1 MPERPSPRIA
11 ALLAEL
17 PGIEAETDPT
27 LVRLKSRDFYWYS
40 PVLKPLLDDKRGEVV
55 IRPRDE
61 AELLAVLAA
70 ALRHRVPVVPRGG
83 GTGNYGQAVPLE
95 GGVILDMT
103 AMARILAFAGGIAE
117 IEAGATLGQ
126 VDAWARVQGWELRLW
141 PSTKRTATVGGFVGG
156 GGAGVGGI
164 AHGTLREA
172 GNLAGVTIA
181 TMQDPPRLM
190 DLPWG
195 RAAAVNHCFGTTG
208 VITRVRLPLAP
219 AMAWRD
225 IAVSFPDF
233 AAAARFGLALGL
245 ADGIAKKMC
254 AVIDWP
260 LPSFFKGL
268 AELLPAGRPVV
279 LAMVGPCG
287 IGAVADLAAAHGGTI
302 EAEQDFAT
310 AEASA
315 ELTPFYE
322 FTWNHTTLHVLKRDK
337 GVTYLQCLFP
347 PGRTVEAVLAMR
359 ERFAGE
365 VMMHTEV
372 ARFGGVVTMSALPVV
387 RWTTRERL
395 WEIIAWCEA
404 EGIAVANPH
413 VYTLEEGA
421 RWKLVGAD
429 RLAFKHRV
437 DPHGLLNPG
446 KMTSFRP
453 VEGNRGEA
461 NRGEG
466 KEAAA

>member
-1 MPERPSPRIA
+1 MHETLSPRIE

-17 PGIEAETDPT
+17 PGIEAETDPV

-40 PVLKPLLDDKRGEVV
+40 PVLKPQLDGKRGEVV

-61 AELLAVLAA
+61 AQVLEVLAA
-70 ALRHRVPVVPRGG
+70 CVRHRIPVVPRGG

-103 AMARILAFAGGIAE
+103 AMEKILSFEGGITE
-117 IEAGATLGQ
+117 VEAGATLMQ
-126 VDAWARVQGWELRLW
+126 VDAWARQQGWELRLW

-164 AHGTLREA
+164 AHGTLREP

-181 TMQDPPRLM
+181 TMEDRPRLQE
-190 DLPWG
+190 LAWG
-195 RAAAVNHCFGTTG
+195 KAAAVNHCFGTTG

-225 IAVSFPDF
+225 IAVSFADF
-233 AAAARFGLALGL
+233 ASAAAFGLALGM

-268 AELLPAGRPVV
+268 AELLPEGRPVV
-279 LAMVGPCG
+279 LAMVAPCAM
-287 IGAVADLAAAHGGTI
+287 GAVADLVAAHGGEI
-302 EAEQDFAT
+302 EAEQDFAA
-310 AEASA
+310 AEAAA

-322 FTWNHTTLHVLKRDK
+322 FTWNHTTLQVLKRDK

-347 PGRTVEAVLAMR
+347 AGRTLETVAAIR
-359 ERFAGE
+359 DRFVDE
-365 VMMHTEV
+365 LWMHTEV
-372 ARFGGVVTMSALPVV
+372 ARFGGQVTMSALPVV

-395 WEIIAWCEA
+395 WEIIAACEA
-404 EGIAVANPH
+404 EGVAVANPH

-429 RLAFKHRV
+429 RLAFKHAV

-446 KMTSFRP
+446 KMTSFTPRA
-453 VEGNRGEA
+453 GQ
-461 NRGEG
+461 
-466 KEAAA
+466 EAAE

>member
-1 MPERPSPRIA
+1 MAEPLPPRIE

-17 PGIEAETDPT
+17 PGIEAETDPV

-40 PVLKPLLDDKRGEVV
+40 PVLKPQLDGKRGEVV
-55 IRPRDE
+55 IRPADE
-61 AELLAVLAA
+61 AQVLAVLAA
-70 ALRHRVPVVPRGG
+70 CVRHRIPVVPRGG

-103 AMARILAFAGGIAE
+103 AMEKIISFADGIAE
-117 IEAGATLGQ
+117 VEAGATLMQ
-126 VDAWARVQGWELRLW
+126 VDAWARQQGWELRLW

-164 AHGTLREA
+164 AHGTLREP

-181 TMQDPPRLM
+181 TMEATPRLI

-195 RAAAVNHCFGTTG
+195 RAPAVNHCFGTTG

-233 AAAARFGLALGL
+233 DRAAAFGLALGL
-245 ADGIAKKMC
+245 ADGIPKKMC

-268 AELLPAGRPVV
+268 AELLPDGRPIV
-279 LAMVGPCG
+279 LAMVGPCAM
-287 IGAVADLAAAHGGTI
+287 GAVADLVSAHGGEI
-302 EAEQDFAT
+302 EAEQDFAA
-310 AEASA
+310 AEAAA

-347 PGRTVEAVLAMR
+347 PGRTLEAVSR
-359 ERFAGE
+359 IRGRFAGE
-365 VMMHTEV
+365 LWMHTEV
-372 ARFGGVVTMSALPVV
+372 ARFGGQVTMSALPVV

-395 WEIIAWCEA
+395 WEIIAACEA
-404 EGIAVANPH
+404 EGVAVANPH

-429 RLAFKHRV
+429 RLAFKREV
-437 DPHGLLNPG
+437 DPLGLLNPG
-446 KMTSFRP
+446 KMTSFTP
-453 VEGNRGEA
+453 AGGQ
-461 NRGEG
+461 
-466 KEAAA
+466 KAAE

>member
-1 MPERPSPRIA
+1 MAEPLAPRIE
-11 ALLAEL
+11 ALLADL
-17 PGIEAETDPT
+17 PGIEAETDPV

-40 PVLKPLLDDKRGEVV
+40 PVLKPLLDGKRGEVV
-55 IRPRDE
+55 IRPADE
-61 AELLAVLAA
+61 AQVLAVLAA
-70 ALRHRVPVVPRGG
+70 CLRHRIPVVPRGG

-103 AMARILAFAGGIAE
+103 AMERILSFEDGIAE
-117 IEAGATLGQ
+117 VEAGATLMQ
-126 VDAWARVQGWELRLW
+126 VDAWARQQGWELRLW

-181 TMQDPPRLM
+181 TMEETPRLIE
-190 DLPWG
+190 LPWG
-195 RAAAVNHCFGTTG
+195 KAAPVNHCFGTTG
-208 VITRVRLPLAP
+208 VITRVRLPLTP

-233 AAAARFGLALGL
+233 DRAAAFGLALGM
-245 ADGIAKKMC
+245 ADGIPKKMC

-268 AELLPAGRPVV
+268 AELLPDGRPIV
-279 LAMVGPCG
+279 LAMVAPGAM
-287 IGAVADLAAAHGGTI
+287 GAVADLVAAHGGEI

-310 AEASA
+310 AEATA

-322 FTWNHTTLHVLKRDK
+322 YTWNHTTLQVLKRDK

-347 PGRTVEAVLAMR
+347 AGRTLETVAKIR

-365 VMMHTEV
+365 MWMHTEV
-372 ARFGGVVTMSALPVV
+372 ARFGGQVTMSALPVV

-395 WEIIAWCEA
+395 WEIIAACEA
-404 EGIAVANPH
+404 EGVAVANPH
-413 VYTLEEGA
+413 VHTLEEGA

-429 RLAFKHRV
+429 RLAFKHEV

-446 KMTSFRP
+446 KMTSFIP
-453 VEGNRGEA
+453 RG
-461 NRGEG
+461 GQ
-466 KEAAA
+466 EAAE